1 MSNQIGGADRVI
13 LVRLMSMI
21 PNFVDC
27 DSQPILHQIVNRG
40 DKDLVSQI
48 IMNMERS
55 RQLGDFINLKDNEG
69 NTPLHIAVINGYDD
83 IADLLISKGADTQI
97 EDANGNLV
105 IFEKDDSPEISVNI
119 NDENKINENSEDVKE
134 LISFLVKPE
143 EKVVV
148 QPEKVVVQPEKVVVQ
163 PEKVVV
169 QPKNNY
175 IKLNLTPENKKEY
188 ERIRDQSPEEVD
200 LDMLKNG
207 FQKGGGKTKPK
218 KSSFGKRFI

>member
-21 PNFVDC
+21 PNFVDYN
-27 DSQPILHQIVNRG
+27 SQPILHQIVNRG

-48 IMNMERS
+48 IKNMERS
-55 RQLGDFINLKDNEG
+55 RQLGDFINLKDEEG

-105 IFEKDDSPEISVNI
+105 VFEKDDSPLIVVNI

-134 LISFLVKPE
+134 LIRFLVKPE

-148 QPEKVVVQPEKVVVQ
+148 QPEEKVVVQ
-163 PEKVVV
+163 PE
-169 QPKNNY
+169 NNY
-175 IKLNLTPENKKEY
+175 IKLNLTPANKKEY

-200 LDMLKNG
+200 LDMLKQG

>member
-21 PNFVDC
+21 PNFVDYN
-27 DSQPILHQIVNRG
+27 SQPILHQIVNRG

-48 IMNMERS
+48 IKNMERS
-55 RQLGDFINLKDNEG
+55 RQLGDFINLKDEEG

-105 IFEKDDSPEISVNI
+105 VFEKDDSPLIVVNI

-134 LISFLVKPE
+134 LIRFLVKPE

-148 QPEKVVVQPEKVVVQ
+148 QPE
-163 PEKVVV
+163 
-169 QPKNNY
+169 NNY
-175 IKLNLTPENKKEY
+175 IKLNLTPANKKEY

-200 LDMLKNG
+200 LDMLKQG